1 MIGAGVVGLAIA
13 RKLALSGRDVVVIE
27 RNARIGEETSSRN
40 SEVIH
45 AGIHYAEG
53 SLKAALCVIGKRQ
66 LYAYC
71 AAKGIAHAR
80 CGKLIV
86 AVDADQEPRLEAI
99 AQRALRIGVDDLQWQ
114 SRAEIG
120 HREPEIVATAGLWS
134 PSTGIV
140 DSHGLMLALQG
151 DLEHAGG
158 AVALH
163 SALTSG
169 HGRPEG
175 IALNIVD
182 PAGEKTTLVARTV
195 VNAAGLHAAR
205 VAAAIE
211 VEPGPALPRVRYAR
225 GSYFMYDGPSPFTHL
240 VYPLPQDGGLGV
252 HATLDLAG
260 RVRFGPDVEWIDDV
274 DYALDPERAADF
286 YAAVRSY
293 WPGLADGRLK
303 PGYTG
308 IRPKLHGPSEA
319 PADFYIGS
327 PIDVGGGRLLH
338 LLGIESPGLTSALA
352 IADYVSERL
361 GA

>member
-1 MIGAGVVGLAIA
+1 VIGAGVVGLAIA

-211 VEPGPALPRVRYAR
+211 VEPGPALP
-225 GSYFMYDGPSPFTHL
+225 
-240 VYPLPQDGGLGV
+240 LG
-252 HATLDLAG
+252 
-260 RVRFGPDVEWIDDV
+260 R
-274 DYALDPERAADF
+274 
-286 YAAVRSY
+286 
-293 WPGLADGRLK
+293 
-303 PGYTG
+303 
-308 IRPKLHGPSEA
+308 
-319 PADFYIGS
+319 
-327 PIDVGGGRLLH
+327 
-338 LLGIESPGLTSALA
+338 
-352 IADYVSERL
+352 
-361 GA
+361 